1 MKIVNKNTVQ
11 FKYKTQLYC
20 LIYGEDEQ
28 YYFHSNVYADHIPV
42 LRISS
47 NQWFGRSGATDK
59 WIDRFNDDFQDAL
72 EQASRTLHQY
82 WAEIILL
89 GQSNED
95 S

>member
-20 LIYGEDEQ
+20 LIYCEDGQ
-28 YYFHSNVYADHIPV
+28 YYFNSDLYMDRAPV

-47 NQWFGRSGATDK
+47 NQWFGRSAAMNK
-59 WIDRFNDDFQDAL
+59 WIDKFNDDFQEAL

-89 GQSNED
+89 GHSNED